1 MSSPTVGT
9 PVSGIR
15 ISSVVPGKV
24 TGDDV
29 DYPLANMSL
38 ALKLHYIRAFFYTSS
53 GRIRR
58 SETGRPFIKC
68 NDSGVRIVEAFCDKT
83 IEELLEVERN
93 EDRHFSVDSFLAHD
107 QVLGPDLGFSPL
119 IYIQF
124 TRFKCGGM
132 SVGLSWAHVLGDP
145 FSASTFINMWGQYMK
160 GHVPLPSKSLHMPP
174 HKEPEYPLST
184 AIREPFSL
192 KRVDPV
198 GDYWLTTNNCKMET
212 HCFLFTAKQLD
223 NIVSNIFD
231 LVRPVKISHFEIISA
246 MIWKSLS
253 KVRGD
258 SGPKIVTI
266 CTRNSCTNESD
277 GNEVP
282 SNKMVFSIVRTDF
295 HPAKGDLHELAALI
309 ADKQEEEN
317 SLIEEAVDSGNGDY
331 IAYGTNLT
339 FVSLEEADIYGLELK
354 EHKPVFAYYT
364 IKGVGDEGAVLVLPG
379 KSNGS
384 RAVTVILP
392 ESRLADLKNELR
404 KEWGIV

>member
-1 MSSPTVGT
+1 M
-9 PVSGIR
+9 
-15 ISSVVPGKV
+15 
-24 TGDDV
+24 
-29 DYPLANMSL
+29 
-38 ALKLHYIRAFFYTSS
+38 
-53 GRIRR
+53 
-58 SETGRPFIKC
+58 
-68 NDSGVRIVEAFCDKT
+68 
-83 IEELLEVERN
+83 
-93 EDRHFSVDSFLAHD
+93 
-107 QVLGPDLGFSPL
+107 
-119 IYIQF
+119 
-124 TRFKCGGM
+124 
-132 SVGLSWAHVLGDP
+132 GLSWAHVLGDP
-145 FSASTFINMWGQYMK
+145 FSASTCINMWGQYMK